1 MVGRNLHGG
10 TVLTVPIH
18 IVAEGK
24 VALYGDL
31 IALVQILSNGL
42 SHAAPDGNAIEDG
55 DVIAIGVLLAGIG
68 SLREGSTG
76 NVVDVGKYRIG
87 SQSAC
92 GDDQIHA
99 HS

>member
-1 MVGRNLHGG
+1 MIGRNLHRG
-10 TVLTVPIH
+10 TVLTIPIH

-24 VALYGDL
+24 IALHSDL

-68 SLREGSTG
+68 SLSKGGAGSI
-76 NVVDVGKYRIG
+76 VDVGKYRV
-87 SQSAC
+87 SRQSAS

-99 HS
+99 HG